1 MKTARLNLCL
11 FLFILF
17 IQAPHKAI
25 AADPTLPLTLLGF
38 IACTVG
44 CGLCTAKCLN
54 DGHCDTR
61 RKPSQETRYKV
72 ADDFTTKLLPVD
84 ESKAQNDESK
94 AQNDESKAQNAESKA
109 QNGESKAQDLEK
121 TSKRSNQP
129 TTANKVRSK
138 VVHFPRLRL
147 SDIAEEDS
155 GQDLKNLNRPV
166 AV

>member
-11 FLFILF
+11 FLLILF
-17 IQAPHKAI
+17 TQAPHKAI
-25 AADPTLPLTLLGF
+25 AADLTMPLALLAS
-38 IACTVG
+38 IACTAG

-54 DGHCDTR
+54 EGHCDTR
-61 RKPSQETRYKV
+61 RKPNHETRYKV
-72 ADDFTTKLLPVD
+72 ADDFSTKLLLVD
-84 ESKAQNDESK
+84 QSKAQNDESK
-94 AQNDESKAQNAESKA
+94 AQN
-109 QNGESKAQDLEK
+109 GETKEQDLEK
-121 TSKRSNQP
+121 TSWSSNQP

-147 SDIAEEDS
+147 SDIAEEDG

>member
-11 FLFILF
+11 FLFIF
-17 IQAPHKAI
+17 FTQVPHKAI
-25 AADPTLPLTLLGF
+25 AADPTLPLTLLGC

-54 DGHCDTR
+54 DGQCYTR
-61 RKPSQETRYKV
+61 RKPNHETRYKA
-72 ADDFTTKLLPVD
+72 ADDFTTKLLLVD

-94 AQNDESKAQNAESKA
+94 
-109 QNGESKAQDLEK
+109 GQDLEK
-121 TSKRSNQP
+121 TSKSSNQP

-147 SDIAEEDS
+147 SDIAEEDG

>member
-11 FLFILF
+11 FLFIF
-17 IQAPHKAI
+17 FTQVPHKAI
-25 AADPTLPLTLLGF
+25 AADPTLPLTLLGC

-54 DGHCDTR
+54 DGQCYTR
-61 RKPSQETRYKV
+61 RKPNHETRYKV
-72 ADDFTTKLLPVD
+72 ADDFTTKLLLVD
-84 ESKAQNDESK
+84 QSKEQNSESR
-94 AQNDESKAQNAESKA
+94 A
-109 QNGESKAQDLEK
+109 QNGETKAQDLEK
-121 TSKRSNQP
+121 TSKNSNQP

-147 SDIAEEDS
+147 SDIAEED
-155 GQDLKNLNRPV
+155 GRDLNRPV